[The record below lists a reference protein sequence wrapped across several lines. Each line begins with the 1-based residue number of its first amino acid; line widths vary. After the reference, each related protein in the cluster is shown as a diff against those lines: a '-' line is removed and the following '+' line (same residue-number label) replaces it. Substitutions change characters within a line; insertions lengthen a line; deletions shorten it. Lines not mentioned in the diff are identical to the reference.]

1 MVTAMSLDISL
12 DMPALKNV
20 LSVDTNPNLEATING
35 EGDTRYKV
43 LGVDFYWNTI
53 KIERNG
59 HEWFPMAMLSVKGK
73 PKPVGFFRGSL
84 CNVSGCGGDYGCV
97 HVWTGLYCP
106 HCHYE
111 MIRVT
116 TSEYAFCSNPMPDNC
131 DYSGNISEPPFLHS
145 LIVRKL
151 NAK

>member
-1 MVTAMSLDISL
+1 MVTAMSLD
-12 DMPALKNV
+12 MPAIKHE
-20 LSVDTNPNLEATING
+20 LSINANLDLEATING

-43 LGVDFYWNTI
+43 LAVDFYWNTI

-59 HEWFPMAMLSVKGK
+59 HELFPVDMVTIIEK
-73 PKPVGFFRGSL
+73 PKPEGFFRGWL
-84 CNVSGCGGDYGCV
+84 CNVRNCGADYGCV

-131 DYSGNISEPPFLHS
+131 DYSGKVSDKLFLFS
-145 LIVRKL
+145 LIKMNDVNQR
-151 NAK
+151 